1 MSDIKV
7 VSINSV
13 EQQQARTKADLLEV
27 LDEMREQIESGDIV
41 EFVAVSMCEDGEPQI
56 HAKVIDLPTAVGLFE
71 IGKHMIIQQ
80 EAY

>member
-1 MSDIKV
+1 MKI
-7 VSINSV
+7 VSIDPKEMEKQKV
-13 EQQQARTKADLLEV
+13 KADLLEV

-56 HAKVIDLPTAVGLFE
+56 HAKVQDLPTAVGLFE